1 MTQSV
6 KKGIPT
12 LERAEREVS
21 ERHRPFPCSG
31 RSASALDP
39 PRTRSTIT
47 RINLAT
53 LPPQPDLDLGHS
65 KNRYAIMSESLLS
78 SRNLAF
84 ELYEVLDAEG
94 LTRRERFA
102 EHSRETFDAALGTAR
117 TIAEKYFAP
126 HNRKADENE
135 PRYENGEAILIPEV
149 KPAVDAFLAAGFL
162 NASRDFEAGGMQLP
176 TLLSQACFA
185 HFQAANVG
193 TTAYPFLTMGA
204 ANLIESFGNDEQKQR
219 FLQPM
224 IEGRFFGT
232 MALTEPHA
240 GSSLSD
246 IRTRAEPA
254 EDGTYR
260 LRGNKI
266 FISGGDHALS
276 ENIVHMV
283 LAKLPDAPG
292 GVKGISLFIVPKFLV
307 NDDGSLGKRN
317 DVLLTGLFHK
327 MGWKGTTST
336 GLNFGDNGECVGYLV
351 GKPHHGL
358 SYMFQMMNEARIG
371 VGLGAVMLG
380 YSGYLYSL
388 DYARD
393 RPQGRLPD
401 SKSPESAPVPIIQ
414 HADVRRMLLTQKAY
428 VEGAFDL
435 CLYASRLFDDT
446 QTGEAEDARKHAHEL
461 LDLLTPVVKSW
472 PSEFCLKANELAIQV
487 LGGHGYTREYPVE
500 QYYRDNRLNP
510 IHEGTHGI
518 QSLDLL
524 GRKLAQNGGTGLKQ
538 LLRLISDTC
547 ERAQGY
553 DSLHELRQ
561 PLEQLV
567 AHVQAVTL
575 GLLTD
580 LAQGRITSTLAN
592 SALYLK
598 VFGHTIIGWRWLEQA
613 IRAEEGLG
621 KGHSADSDFYKG
633 KLQAARYFLTRELP
647 GCHHELS
654 ILENRDDTC
663 LAMRDDWF

>member
-1 MTQSV
+1 
-6 KKGIPT
+6 
-12 LERAEREVS
+12 
-21 ERHRPFPCSG
+21 
-31 RSASALDP
+31 
-39 PRTRSTIT
+39 
-47 RINLAT
+47 
-53 LPPQPDLDLGHS
+53 
-65 KNRYAIMSESLLS
+65 MSESLLS

-84 ELYEVLDAEG
+84 ELYEVLDAEA
-94 LTRRERFA
+94 LIRRERFA
-102 EHSRETFDAALGTAR
+102 EHSRETFDAAIGTAR

-135 PRYENGEAILIPEV
+135 PRYENGAAVLIPEV
-149 KPAVDAFLAAGFL
+149 KPAVDAFLEAGFL
-162 NASRDFEAGGMQLP
+162 NAARDFEAGGMQLP

-185 HFQAANVG
+185 HFQAANAG

-204 ANLIESFGNDEQKQR
+204 ANLIESFGSDEQKQR

-254 EDGTYR
+254 TDGSYR

-266 FISGGDHALS
+266 FISGGDHNLS

-307 NDDGSLGKRN
+307 NEDGSLGKRN
-317 DVLLTGLFHK
+317 DVLLAGLFHK

-336 GLNFGDNGECVGYLV
+336 ALNFGDNGECVGYLV
-351 GKPHHGL
+351 GKPHQGL

-371 VGLGAVMLG
+371 VGMGAVMLG
-380 YSGYLYSL
+380 YAGYLYSL
-388 DYARD
+388 DYARE

-401 SKSPESAPVPIIQ
+401 NKSPDSAPVSIIQ
-414 HADVRRMLLTQKAY
+414 HTDVRRMLLTQKAY

-435 CLYASRLFDDT
+435 GLYAARLFDDA
-446 QTGEAEDARKHAHEL
+446 QTGETEQIRLQAHEL
-461 LDLLTPVVKSW
+461 LDLLTPIVKSW
-472 PSEFCLKANELAIQV
+472 PSEFCLKANELAIQI

-500 QYYRDNRLNP
+500 QHYRDNRLNP

-524 GRKLAQNGGTGLKQ
+524 GRKLAQNGGAGLKQ
-538 LLRLISDTC
+538 LVRLIADTTQC
-547 ERAQGY
+547 ASAHSQL
-553 DSLHELRQ
+553 DHLRQ

-567 AHVQAVTL
+567 TALQGVTV

-580 LAQGRITSTLAN
+580 LAQGKVNVALAN

-598 VFGHTIIGWRWLEQA
+598 AFGHTVIGWRWLEQA
-613 IRAEEGLG
+613 IRAEEGLSRG
-621 KGHSADSDFYKG
+621 NAADVDFYKG
-633 KLQAARYFLTRELP
+633 KLQAARYFLTWEVP
-647 GCHHELS
+647 ACHHELA
-654 ILENRDDTC
+654 ILQARDDVC
-663 LAMRDDWF
+663 LSMQNEWF

>member
-1 MTQSV
+1 
-6 KKGIPT
+6 
-12 LERAEREVS
+12 
-21 ERHRPFPCSG
+21 
-31 RSASALDP
+31 
-39 PRTRSTIT
+39 
-47 RINLAT
+47 
-53 LPPQPDLDLGHS
+53 
-65 KNRYAIMSESLLS
+65 MSESLLS

-84 ELYEVLDAEG
+84 ELYEVLDAEA

-102 EHSRETFDAALGTAR
+102 EHTRETFDAAITTAR

-135 PRYENGEAILIPEV
+135 PRYENGAAVLIPEV
-149 KPAVDAFLAAGFL
+149 KPAVDAFLEAGFL
-162 NASRDFEAGGMQLP
+162 NAARDFDAGGMQLP

-185 HFQAANVG
+185 HFQAANAG

-204 ANLIESFGNDEQKQR
+204 ANLIESFGSDEQKQR

-254 EDGTYR
+254 ADGTYL

-266 FISGGDHALS
+266 FISGGDHPLS

-307 NDDGSLGKRN
+307 NEDGSLGERN
-317 DVLLTGLFHK
+317 DVLLAGLFHK

-336 GLNFGDNGECVGYLV
+336 ALNFGDNGACVGYLV

-371 VGLGAVMLG
+371 VGMGAVMLG
-380 YSGYLYSL
+380 YAGYLYSL
-388 DYARD
+388 DYARE

-401 SKSPESAPVPIIQ
+401 NKSPDSAPVSIIQ
-414 HADVRRMLLTQKAY
+414 HTDVRRMLLTQKAY

-435 CLYASRLFDDT
+435 GLYAARLFDDA
-446 QTGEAEDARKHAHEL
+446 QTGETEQVRLQAHEL

-472 PSEFCLKANELAIQV
+472 PSEFCLKANELAIQI

-500 QYYRDNRLNP
+500 QHYRDNRLNP

-524 GRKLAQNGGTGLKQ
+524 GRKLTQNGGAGLEQ
-538 LLRLISDTC
+538 LLRLINDTC
-547 ERAQGY
+547 QRAQAFET
-553 DSLHELRQ
+553 LNPLRQ

-567 AHVQAVTL
+567 ARLQAVTL

-580 LAQGRITSTLAN
+580 MAQGRIASSLAN

-598 VFGHTIIGWRWLEQA
+598 AFGHTVVGWRWLEQA
-613 IRAEEGLG
+613 IRAEEGLA
-621 KGHSADSDFYKG
+621 KDETPDTDFYRG
-633 KLQAARYFLTRELP
+633 KLHAARYFLTWEIP
-647 GCHHELS
+647 GCNHELDL
-654 ILENRDDTC
+654 LENRDDTC
-663 LAMRDDWF
+663 LSMQDAWF

>member
-1 MTQSV
+1 
-6 KKGIPT
+6 
-12 LERAEREVS
+12 
-21 ERHRPFPCSG
+21 
-31 RSASALDP
+31 
-39 PRTRSTIT
+39 
-47 RINLAT
+47 
-53 LPPQPDLDLGHS
+53 
-65 KNRYAIMSESLLS
+65 MSESLLS

-84 ELYEVLDAEG
+84 ELYEVLDAEA
-94 LTRRERFA
+94 LIRRERFA
-102 EHSRETFDAALGTAR
+102 EHSRETFDAAIGTAR

-135 PRYENGEAILIPEV
+135 PRYENGAAVLIPEV
-149 KPAVDAFLAAGFL
+149 KPAVDAFLEAGFL
-162 NASRDFEAGGMQLP
+162 NAARDFEAGGMQLP

-185 HFQAANVG
+185 HFQAANAG

-204 ANLIESFGNDEQKQR
+204 ANLIESFGSDEQKQR

-254 EDGTYR
+254 TDGSYR

-266 FISGGDHALS
+266 FISGGDHNLS

-307 NDDGSLGKRN
+307 NEDGSLGKRN
-317 DVLLTGLFHK
+317 DVLLAGLFHK

-336 GLNFGDNGECVGYLV
+336 ALNFGDNGECVGYLV
-351 GKPHHGL
+351 GKPHQGL

-371 VGLGAVMLG
+371 VGMGAVMLG
-380 YSGYLYSL
+380 YAGYLYSL
-388 DYARD
+388 DYARE

-401 SKSPESAPVPIIQ
+401 NKSPDSAPVSIIQ
-414 HADVRRMLLTQKAY
+414 HTDVRRMLLTQKAY

-435 CLYASRLFDDT
+435 GLYAARLFDDA
-446 QTGEAEDARKHAHEL
+446 QTGETEQIRQQAHEL
-461 LDLLTPVVKSW
+461 LDLLTPIVKSW
-472 PSEFCLKANELAIQV
+472 PSEFCLKANELAIQI

-500 QYYRDNRLNP
+500 QHYRDNRLNP

-524 GRKLAQNGGTGLKQ
+524 GRKLAQNGGAGLKQ
-538 LLRLISDTC
+538 LVSLIADTAQ
-547 ERAQGY
+547 RASAHSQL
-553 DSLHELRQ
+553 DHLRQ

-567 AHVQAVTL
+567 TALQGVTV

-580 LAQGRITSTLAN
+580 LAQGKVNVALAN

-598 VFGHTIIGWRWLEQA
+598 AFGHTVIGWRWLEQA
-613 IRAEEGLG
+613 IRAEEGLSRG
-621 KGHSADSDFYKG
+621 NAADVDFYKG
-633 KLQAARYFLTRELP
+633 KLQAARYFLTWEVP
-647 GCHHELS
+647 ACHHELA
-654 ILENRDDTC
+654 ILQARDDVC
-663 LAMRDDWF
+663 LSMQNEWF

>member
-1 MTQSV
+1 
-6 KKGIPT
+6 
-12 LERAEREVS
+12 
-21 ERHRPFPCSG
+21 
-31 RSASALDP
+31 
-39 PRTRSTIT
+39 
-47 RINLAT
+47 
-53 LPPQPDLDLGHS
+53 
-65 KNRYAIMSESLLS
+65 MSETLLS

-102 EHSRETFDAALGTAR
+102 EHSRETFDAAIDTAR
-117 TIAEKYFAP
+117 SIAEQRFAP
-126 HNRKADENE
+126 HNRKGDENE
-135 PRYENGEAILIPEV
+135 PRYENGQAILIPEV
-149 KPAVDAFLAAGFL
+149 KPAVDAFLEAGFL
-162 NASRDFEAGGMQLP
+162 NAARSFEAGGMQLP

-185 HFQAANVG
+185 HFQSANAA
-193 TTAYPFLTMGA
+193 TTSYPFLTMGA
-204 ANLIESFGNDEQKQR
+204 ANLIESFGTEEQKQR
-219 FLQPM
+219 FLEPM
-224 IEGRFFGT
+224 IDGRFFGT

-254 EDGTYR
+254 ADGTYR
-260 LRGNKI
+260 LKGNKI
-266 FISGGDHALS
+266 FISGGDHPLS

-283 LAKLPDAPG
+283 LAKLPDAPP

-317 DVLLTGLFHK
+317 DVLLAGLFHK
-327 MGWKGTTST
+327 MGWRGTTST
-336 GLNFGDNGECVGYLV
+336 ALNFGDNGACVGYLV

-371 VGLGAVMLG
+371 VGMGAVMLG
-380 YSGYLYSL
+380 YAGYLYSL
-388 DYARD
+388 EYARE

-401 SKSPESAPVPIIQ
+401 SKDPTTAPVAIIR

-435 CLYASRLFDDT
+435 GLYAARLFDDT
-446 QTGEAEDARKHAHEL
+446 TTLETEDGRKQAHEL
-461 LDLLTPVVKSW
+461 LDLLTPIVKSW
-472 PSEFCLKANELAIQV
+472 PSEFCLKANELAIQI

-524 GRKLAQNGGTGLKQ
+524 GRKLAQNGGAGLKQ
-538 LLRLISDTC
+538 LIRLIADTA
-547 ERAQGY
+547 ERAQAF
-553 DSLHELRQ
+553 DALTPLRE
-561 PLEQLV
+561 PLEKLV
-567 AHVQAVTL
+567 ARLQGVTL

-580 LAQGRITSTLAN
+580 LAQGKVNGSLAN

-598 VFGHTIIGWRWLEQA
+598 VFGHAVIGWRWLEQA
-613 IRAEEGLG
+613 IRAEEGLA
-621 KGHSADSDFYKG
+621 KGNAADADFYQG
-633 KLQAARYFLTRELP
+633 KLQAARYFLTWEVP
-647 GCHHELS
+647 GCHHELTL
-654 ILENRDDTC
+654 LEARDDTC
-663 LAMRDDWF
+663 LAMQDAWF

>member
-1 MTQSV
+1 
-6 KKGIPT
+6 
-12 LERAEREVS
+12 
-21 ERHRPFPCSG
+21 
-31 RSASALDP
+31 
-39 PRTRSTIT
+39 
-47 RINLAT
+47 
-53 LPPQPDLDLGHS
+53 
-65 KNRYAIMSESLLS
+65 MSESLLS

-84 ELYEVLDAEG
+84 ELYEVLDAEA
-94 LTRRERFA
+94 LTHRERFA
-102 EHSRETFDAALGTAR
+102 EHTRETFDAAIGTAR

-135 PRYENGEAILIPEV
+135 PRYENGAAVLIPEV
-149 KPAVDAFLAAGFL
+149 KPAVDAFLEAGFL
-162 NASRDFEAGGMQLP
+162 NAARDFEAGGMQLP

-185 HFQAANVG
+185 HFQAANAS

-204 ANLIESFGNDEQKQR
+204 ANLIESFGDDEQKQR

-254 EDGTYR
+254 ADGTYR

-266 FISGGDHALS
+266 FISGGDHGLS

-307 NDDGSLGKRN
+307 NDDGSVGERN
-317 DVLLTGLFHK
+317 DVVLAGLFHK

-336 GLNFGDNGECVGYLV
+336 ALNFGDNGECVAYLV

-371 VGLGAVMLG
+371 VGMGAVMLG
-380 YSGYLYSL
+380 YAGYLYSL
-388 DYARD
+388 DYARE

-401 SKSPESAPVPIIQ
+401 NKSPDSAPVPIIQ
-414 HADVRRMLLTQKAY
+414 HTDVRRMLLTQKAY

-435 CLYASRLFDDT
+435 GLYAARLFDDA
-446 QTGEAEDARKHAHEL
+446 QTGETGQVRQQAHEL
-461 LDLLTPVVKSW
+461 LDLLTPIVKSW
-472 PSEFCLKANELAIQV
+472 PSEFCLKANELAIQI
-487 LGGHGYTREYPVE
+487 LGGHGYTRDYPVE

-524 GRKLAQNGGTGLKQ
+524 GRKLAQNGGAGLKQ
-538 LLRLISDTC
+538 LVRLIADTAQ
-547 ERAQGY
+547 RASAHSQL
-553 DSLHELRQ
+553 DHLRQ

-567 AHVQAVTL
+567 TALQGVTV
-575 GLLTD
+575 GLLID
-580 LAQGRITSTLAN
+580 LAQGKVNVALAN

-598 VFGHTIIGWRWLEQA
+598 AFGHTVIGWRWLEQA
-613 IRAEEGLG
+613 IRAEEGLS
-621 KGHSADSDFYKG
+621 KGNTTDADFYKG
-633 KLQAARYFLTRELP
+633 KLQAARYFLTWEVP
-647 GCHHELS
+647 ACHHELA
-654 ILENRDDTC
+654 ILQARDDVC
-663 LAMRDDWF
+663 LSMHNDWF

>member
-1 MTQSV
+1 
-6 KKGIPT
+6 
-12 LERAEREVS
+12 
-21 ERHRPFPCSG
+21 
-31 RSASALDP
+31 
-39 PRTRSTIT
+39 
-47 RINLAT
+47 
-53 LPPQPDLDLGHS
+53 
-65 KNRYAIMSESLLS
+65 MSETLLS

-84 ELYEVLDAEG
+84 ELYEVLDAEA

-102 EHSRETFDAALGTAR
+102 EHSRETFDAAITTAR

-126 HNRKADENE
+126 HNRKNDEHE

-149 KPAVDAFLAAGFL
+149 KPAVDAFLEAGFL
-162 NASRDFEAGGMQLP
+162 NAARDFEAGGMQLP

-185 HFQAANVG
+185 HFQSANAA
-193 TTAYPFLTMGA
+193 TTSYPFLTMGA
-204 ANLIESFGNDEQKQR
+204 ANLIESFGSDEQKSR

-246 IRTRAEPA
+246 IRTRAEPM

-266 FISGGDHALS
+266 FISGGDHPLS
-276 ENIVHMV
+276 ENIVHLV
-283 LAKLPDAPG
+283 LAKLPDAPP
-292 GVKGISLFIVPKFLV
+292 GVKGISLFIVPKYLV
-307 NDDGSLGKRN
+307 NDDGSLGPRN
-317 DVLLTGLFHK
+317 DVLLAGLFHK
-327 MGWKGTTST
+327 MGWRGTTST
-336 GLNFGDNGECVGYLV
+336 ALNFGDNGQCVGYLV
-351 GKPHHGL
+351 GKPHQGL

-371 VGLGAVMLG
+371 VGMGAVMLG
-380 YSGYLYSL
+380 YAGYLYSL
-388 DYARD
+388 EYARE

-401 SKSPESAPVPIIQ
+401 SKNPQAAPVSIIQ

-435 CLYASRLFDDT
+435 GLYAARLFDDT
-446 QTGEAEDARKHAHEL
+446 QTGESEDQRKQAYEL
-461 LDLLTPVVKSW
+461 LDLLTPIVKSW
-472 PSEFCLKANELAIQV
+472 PSEFCLKANELAIQI

-524 GRKLAQNGGTGLKQ
+524 GRKLAQNGGAGLKQ
-538 LLRLISDTC
+538 LIRLIAHTC
-547 ERAQGY
+547 EQAQT
-553 DSLHELRQ
+553 HEALDALRE

-567 AHVQAVTL
+567 ARLQAVTI

-580 LAQGRITSTLAN
+580 LAQGKVNATLAN

-598 VFGHTIIGWRWLEQA
+598 AFGHTVIGWRWLEQA
-613 IRAEEGLG
+613 IRAQEGLNG
-621 KGHSADSDFYKG
+621 ADESDTRFYNG
-633 KLQAARYFLTRELP
+633 KLQAARYFLTWEVP
-647 GCHHELS
+647 GCHHELA
-654 ILENRDDTC
+654 ILERRDDAC
-663 LAMRDDWF
+663 LSMQDEWF